1 MVITAEKWV
10 TTSEWVKT
18 SELAQRLHIT
28 PTTLLRWKAKYTKD
42 GTWIEG
48 THWVSTGLVKS
59 SHILFNAQEV
69 MKTFVDFRAPSEGG
83 NQ

>member
-18 SELAQRLHIT
+18 SELAQRLRIT

-59 SHILFNAQEV
+59 SHILFNTKEI
-69 MKTFVDFRAPSEGG
+69 FDFFIELRAPSEGG

>member
-1 MVITAEKWV
+1 MNLTTEKWV

-18 SELAQRLHIT
+18 SELARRLCIT
-28 PTTLLRWKAKYTKD
+28 PTTLLRKKAKYTKD

-48 THWVSTGLVKS
+48 VHWVSTGLVKS
-59 SHILFNAQEV
+59 SHILFNTKEI
-69 MKTFVDFRAPSEGG
+69 FDSFIEFRAPSEGG

>member
-18 SELAQRLHIT
+18 SELAQRLRIT

-59 SHILFNAQEV
+59 PHILFNAEEV